1 MNRYTMTW
9 VQTHSDPDMQITL
22 IVLVCVAYFV
32 LLTQLQELLFTE

>member
-1 MNRYTMTW
+1 MNRRTLPW

-32 LLTQLQELLFTE
+32 SLTESQQLFFTA